1 MTRIGLRIAVLFAAG
16 AFAGSCTKDAPESAS
31 AAPGDG
37 SIGFAV
43 TVRNGWDGLGP
54 VQGASTRTAGIL
66 PQEDHGFTTELLG
79 GDRPFHLDVSTT
91 GRIGTAPQAVTR
103 GMQTETDD
111 FPASFRM
118 WAYSYTDTD
127 AASFDVMSGEE
138 IALRENGRWEPSER
152 YYWRW
157 YAGQKLGFIAC
168 VPDPADNLTPPSDPA
183 GSFVYET
190 DPDLQKQ
197 QDLLIASIAG
207 VTDTDYEKT
216 GVPLVFRHVLT
227 AIKFRVSTTATGM
240 ELRNIR
246 SLSLKNV
253 RYKGSFRV
261 NAASAGSGTPAV
273 VWTLDPAVRSYTDAL
288 APETGDLPEDKE
300 NPGYAEPG
308 YELTDADGVFMLPP
322 QTLPAG
328 AQIVIEYTLP
338 GEEELQTMTAD
349 IGGTEWPMGKTVV
362 YNLSSL
368 KITTEDILEVPTD
381 DIVLT
386 HRGGTAAY
394 AIRSYRKAERIKA
407 GQTEELP
414 PTPLAWSAEFST
426 DGGKTW
432 TSRCPEWVTGFT
444 DQAEG
449 SVEEIKY
456 EAAVGSKPIDETIDP
471 NTSLRTAEAV
481 TDYDLST
488 AGGTTPVN
496 TANCYVVN
504 APGTYRFPLIYG
516 NAIRSGADNKE
527 AYKSSDDI
535 WSQPFLDCVTRP
547 IESPF
552 ITSELTFQAKIL
564 WQDERNLVTNVRI
577 SPTQGQILGRE
588 ASYIAFDVEQANIRQ
603 GNCVIA
609 LYALV
614 SDEKGGTTSE
624 TLAWSWH
631 IWVTGQRLDNYVPV
645 ETANGTHYDFLP
657 VNIGWYSND
666 LIDIYQ
672 PRDVQVRITQTG
684 HDPQTEGKTFA
695 IRQLPYE
702 TISLGSQPYFQFGR
716 KDPMPALNADNSDKE
731 MYSDRYKYEIQDNSA
746 KFADAIQNPNVFYR
760 GGTTWDGKRTYR
772 WFGDYND
779 YWHLWNSAT
788 TGFEPSVRDYR
799 VVKTVYDPS
808 PVGYTVP
815 ASGAFASFDAANTA
829 KGPSETSGFRNF
841 RFYCSASQHD
851 DDRTILF
858 RAVGYRSDTGQ
869 GEGMGEQTRFW
880 TAVPATHS
888 SAPVFYLS
896 DEAEMQ
902 VSNLDRALPVR
913 PVREK

>member
-1 MTRIGLRIAVLFAAG
+1 MNDMKSMTRIGLRIAVLFAAG
-16 AFAGSCTKDAPESAS
+16 AFAGSCTKDAPESAP

-43 TVRNGWDGLGP
+43 TVRNGWDGPGP

-66 PQEDHGFTTELLG
+66 PQEDHGFTTELQG
-79 GDRPFHLDVSTT
+79 GDLPFCLDVSTT
-91 GRIGTAPQAVTR
+91 GRIDTAPQAVTR

-138 IALRENGRWEPSER
+138 IAFRENGRWEPSKQ

-157 YAGQKLGFIAC
+157 YTGQKLGFIAC

-197 QDLLIASIAG
+197 QDLLIASIAE
-207 VTDTDYEKT
+207 VTGTDYEKT

-227 AIKFRVSTTATGM
+227 AIKFRISTTATGM

-261 NAASAGSGTPAV
+261 NAAGAGSGTPAV

-300 NPGYAEPG
+300 NPGYAEPD

-362 YNLSSL
+362 YNLSSS
-368 KITTEDILEVPTD
+368 KITTEDILDVPTD

-386 HRGGTAAY
+386 HRGGTAVY

-449 SVEEIKY
+449 SVEETKY
-456 EAAVGSKPIDETIDP
+456 EAAVSSKPIDETTDP
-471 NTSLRTAEAV
+471 NTSLRAAAAV

-527 AYKSSDDI
+527 AYAKQTGE
-535 WSQPFLDCVTRP
+535 WGMELPFWDCVSRD
-547 IESPF
+547 IQSPF
-552 ITSELTFQAKIL
+552 ITSDRTFRAAIL
-564 WQDERNLVTNVRI
+564 WQDENDLVTNVQI
-577 SPTQGQILGRE
+577 SPTHEKILGE
-588 ASYIAFDVEQANIRQ
+588 NVPYITFEVNPETVRQ

-609 LYALV
+609 LYAEANNN
-614 SDEKGGTTSE
+614 S
-624 TLAWSWH
+624 TLTWSWH
-631 IWVTGQRLDNYVPV
+631 IWVTGQRLDDYVPV
-645 ETANGTHYDFLP
+645 ETANGTRYDFLP
-657 VNIGWYSND
+657 VSIGWYSND

-672 PRDVQVRITQTG
+672 ARDVQVRITQTG
-684 HDPQTEGKTFA
+684 HDPQTDGKTFT
-695 IRQLPYE
+695 IRQQAYE
-702 TISLGSQPYFQFGR
+702 TASPGSQPYFQFGR
-716 KDPMPALNADNSDKE
+716 KAPMPALNADNSDKATYPANTYRIE
-731 MYSDRYKYEIQDNSA
+731 NGGTKLSV
-746 KFADAIQNPNVFYR
+746 AIQNPNVFYSDSY
-760 GGTTWDGKRTYR
+760 G
-772 WFGDYND
+772 WFGGAS
-779 YWHLWNSAT
+779 YWHLWNAAA
-788 TGFEPSVRDYR
+788 TGFETSVRDYR

-829 KGPSETSGFRNF
+829 NGPSETSGFRNF

-858 RAVGYRSDTGQ
+858 RVAGQRSGNGR
-869 GEGMGEQTRFW
+869 GEGMGRETRYW
-880 TAVPATHS
+880 TAVPATAT
-888 SAPVFYLS
+888 SAQVFHLT
-896 DEAEMQ
+896 DKAEMQ
-902 VSNLDRALPVR
+902 TTDLSGALPVR

>member
-16 AFAGSCTKDAPESAS
+16 AFAGSCTKDAPESAP
-31 AAPGDG
+31 AVPGDG

-43 TVRNGWDGLGP
+43 TVRNGWDGPGP

-66 PQEDHGFTTELLG
+66 PQENHGFTTELQG
-79 GDRPFHLDVSTT
+79 GDRPFCLDVSTT

-103 GMQTETDD
+103 GMQTGTDD

-138 IALRENGRWEPSER
+138 IALRENGRWEPSKQ

-157 YAGQKLGFIAC
+157 YTGQKLGFIAC
-168 VPDPADNLTPPSDPA
+168 VPDPADNLTSPSDPA

-207 VTDTDYEKT
+207 VTGTDYEKT

-362 YNLSSL
+362 YNLSSS
-368 KITTEDILEVPTD
+368 KITTEDILDVPTD

-449 SVEEIKY
+449 SVEETKY
-456 EAAVGSKPIDETIDP
+456 EAEVSSKPIDETTDP
-471 NTSLRTAEAV
+471 NTSLRTAAAV

-527 AYKSSDDI
+527 AYAKQTGE
-535 WSQPFLDCVTRP
+535 WGMELPFWDCVSRD
-547 IESPF
+547 IQSPF
-552 ITSELTFQAKIL
+552 ITSDRTFRAAIL
-564 WQDERNLVTNVRI
+564 WQDENDLVTNVQI
-577 SPTQGQILGRE
+577 SPTQEKILGE
-588 ASYIAFDVEQANIRQ
+588 NVPYITFEVNPETVRQ

-609 LYALV
+609 LYAEANNN
-614 SDEKGGTTSE
+614 S
-624 TLAWSWH
+624 TLTWSWH
-631 IWVTGQRLDNYVPV
+631 IWVTGQRLDDYVPV
-645 ETANGTHYDFLP
+645 ETANGTRYDFLP
-657 VNIGWYSND
+657 VSIGWYSND

-672 PRDVQVRITQTG
+672 ARDVQVRITQTG
-684 HDPQTEGKTFA
+684 HEPQTDGKTFT
-695 IRQLPYE
+695 IRQQAYE
-702 TISLGSQPYFQFGR
+702 TASSGSQPYFQFGR
-716 KDPMPALNADNSDKE
+716 KAPMPALNADNSDKATYPANIYRIE
-731 MYSDRYKYEIQDNSA
+731 NGGTKLSV
-746 KFADAIQNPNVFYR
+746 AIQNPNVFYSDSY
-760 GGTTWDGKRTYR
+760 G
-772 WFGDYND
+772 WFGGAS
-779 YWHLWNSAT
+779 YWHLWNAAA
-788 TGFEPSVRDYR
+788 TGFETSVRDYR

-829 KGPSETSGFRNF
+829 NGPSETSGFRNF

-858 RAVGYRSDTGQ
+858 RVAGQRSGNGR
-869 GEGMGEQTRFW
+869 GEGMGRETRYW
-880 TAVPATHS
+880 TAVPATAT
-888 SAPVFYLS
+888 SAQVFHLT
-896 DEAEMQ
+896 DKAEMQ
-902 VSNLDRALPVR
+902 TTDLSGALPVR

>member
-1 MTRIGLRIAVLFAAG
+1 MTRTGLRIAVLFAAG

-31 AAPGDG
+31 APGDG

-54 VQGASTRTAGIL
+54 VQGASTRAGGVL
-66 PQEDHGFTTELLG
+66 AQEDRGFTAELPG

-91 GRIGTAPQAVTR
+91 DGFGAAPHAATR
-103 GMQTETDD
+103 GTQTETDD

-138 IALRENGRWEPSER
+138 IALRKNGRWEPSER

-207 VTDTDYEKT
+207 VTGADYEKT
-216 GVPLVFRHVLT
+216 GVPLVFKHVLT
-227 AIKFRVSTTATGM
+227 AIRFRVSTTATGM

-246 SLSLKNV
+246 SISLRNV

-261 NAASAGSGTPAV
+261 NAAGAGSGTPAV
-273 VWTLDPAVRSYTDAL
+273 AWTLDPAVHSYTDAL

-308 YELTDADGVFMLPP
+308 HELTDADGVFMLPP
-322 QTLPAG
+322 QTLPAD

-338 GEEELQTMTAD
+338 GEEELQTMMAD
-349 IGGTEWPMGKTVV
+349 IGGTEWPIGKTVV
-362 YNLSSL
+362 YNLSSS

-394 AIRSYRKAERIKA
+394 AVRSYRKAERVKA

-449 SVEEIKY
+449 SVEEVKY

-516 NAIRSGADNKE
+516 NAIRNGADNQE
-527 AYKSSDDI
+527 AYAKKAGE
-535 WSQPFLDCVTRP
+535 WGMELPFWDCVSRD
-547 IESPF
+547 IQSPF
-552 ITSELTFQAKIL
+552 ITSDRTFRAAIL
-564 WQDERNLVTNVRI
+564 WQDENNLVKNVGVSPPRRETCSEKTYNI
-577 SPTQGQILGRE
+577 SRSRWKPERS
-588 ASYIAFDVEQANIRQ
+588 ARA
-603 GNCVIA
+603 
-609 LYALV
+609 
-614 SDEKGGTTSE
+614 
-624 TLAWSWH
+624 
-631 IWVTGQRLDNYVPV
+631 
-645 ETANGTHYDFLP
+645 TA
-657 VNIGWYSND
+657 
-666 LIDIYQ
+666 
-672 PRDVQVRITQTG
+672 
-684 HDPQTEGKTFA
+684 
-695 IRQLPYE
+695 
-702 TISLGSQPYFQFGR
+702 
-716 KDPMPALNADNSDKE
+716 
-731 MYSDRYKYEIQDNSA
+731 
-746 KFADAIQNPNVFYR
+746 
-760 GGTTWDGKRTYR
+760 
-772 WFGDYND
+772 
-779 YWHLWNSAT
+779 
-788 TGFEPSVRDYR
+788 
-799 VVKTVYDPS
+799 
-808 PVGYTVP
+808 
-815 ASGAFASFDAANTA
+815 
-829 KGPSETSGFRNF
+829 
-841 RFYCSASQHD
+841 
-851 DDRTILF
+851 
-858 RAVGYRSDTGQ
+858 
-869 GEGMGEQTRFW
+869 
-880 TAVPATHS
+880 
-888 SAPVFYLS
+888 
-896 DEAEMQ
+896 
-902 VSNLDRALPVR
+902 
-913 PVREK
+913 

>member
-16 AFAGSCTKDAPESAS
+16 AFARSCTKDAPESAP

-43 TVRNGWDGLGP
+43 TVRNGWDGPGP

-66 PQEDHGFTTELLG
+66 PQEDRGFTTELQG
-79 GDRPFHLDVSTT
+79 GDRPFCLDVSTT

-138 IALRENGRWEPSER
+138 IALRENGRWEPSKQ

-157 YAGQKLGFIAC
+157 YTGQKLGFIAC
-168 VPDPADNLTPPSDPA
+168 VPDPADNLTPPSAPT

-207 VTDTDYEKT
+207 VTGTDYEKT
-216 GVPLVFRHVLT
+216 GIPLVFRHVLT

-246 SLSLKNV
+246 SLSLKNI

-261 NAASAGSGTPAV
+261 NAAGAGSGTPAV

-362 YNLSSL
+362 YNLSSS
-368 KITTEDILEVPTD
+368 KITTEDILDVPTD

-449 SVEEIKY
+449 SVEETKY
-456 EAAVGSKPIDETIDP
+456 EAAVSSKPIDETTDP
-471 NTSLRTAEAV
+471 NTSLRAAAAV

-527 AYKSSDDI
+527 AYAKQTGE
-535 WSQPFLDCVTRP
+535 WGMELPFWDCVSRD
-547 IESPF
+547 IQSPF
-552 ITSELTFQAKIL
+552 ITSDRTFRAAIL
-564 WQDERNLVTNVRI
+564 WQDENDLVTNVQI
-577 SPTQGQILGRE
+577 SPTQEKILGE
-588 ASYIAFDVEQANIRQ
+588 NVPYITFEVNPETVRQ

-609 LYALV
+609 LYAEANNN
-614 SDEKGGTTSE
+614 S
-624 TLAWSWH
+624 TLTWSWH
-631 IWVTGQRLDNYVPV
+631 IWVTGQRLDDYVPV
-645 ETANGTHYDFLP
+645 ETANGTRYDFLP
-657 VNIGWYSND
+657 VSIGWYSND

-672 PRDVQVRITQTG
+672 ARDVQVRITQTG
-684 HDPQTEGKTFA
+684 HEPQTDGKTFT
-695 IRQLPYE
+695 IRQQAYE
-702 TISLGSQPYFQFGR
+702 TASSGSQPYFQFGR
-716 KDPMPALNADNSDKE
+716 KAPMPALNADNSDKATYPANIYRIE
-731 MYSDRYKYEIQDNSA
+731 NGGTKLSV
-746 KFADAIQNPNVFYR
+746 AIQNPNVFYSDSY
-760 GGTTWDGKRTYR
+760 G
-772 WFGDYND
+772 WFGGAS
-779 YWHLWNSAT
+779 YWHLWNAAA
-788 TGFEPSVRDYR
+788 TGFETSVRDYR

-829 KGPSETSGFRNF
+829 NGPSETSGFRNF

-858 RAVGYRSDTGQ
+858 RVAGQRSGNGR
-869 GEGMGEQTRFW
+869 GEGMGRETRYW
-880 TAVPATHS
+880 TAVPATAT
-888 SAPVFYLS
+888 SAQVFHLT
-896 DEAEMQ
+896 DKAEMQ
-902 VSNLDRALPVR
+902 TTDLSGALPVR

>member
-1 MTRIGLRIAVLFAAG
+1 MTRTGLRIAVLFAAG

-31 AAPGDG
+31 APGDG

-54 VQGASTRTAGIL
+54 VQGASTRTGGVLA
-66 PQEDHGFTTELLG
+66 QEDRGFTAELPG

-91 GRIGTAPQAVTR
+91 DGFGAAPHAATR
-103 GMQTETDD
+103 GTQTETDD

-190 DPDLQKQ
+190 APDLQKQ

-207 VTDTDYEKT
+207 VTGADYEKT
-216 GVPLVFRHVLT
+216 GVPLVFKHVLT
-227 AIKFRVSTTATGM
+227 AIRFRVSTTATGM

-246 SLSLKNV
+246 SISLRNV

-261 NAASAGSGTPAV
+261 NAAGAGSGTPAV
-273 VWTLDPAVRSYTDAL
+273 AWTLDPAVHSYTDAL

-308 YELTDADGVFMLPP
+308 HELTDADGVFMLPP
-322 QTLPAG
+322 QTLPAD

-349 IGGTEWPMGKTVV
+349 IGGTEWPIGKTVV
-362 YNLSSL
+362 YNLSSS

-394 AIRSYRKAERIKA
+394 AVRSYRKAERVKA

-449 SVEEIKY
+449 SVEEVKY

-504 APGTYRFPLIYG
+504 APGTYRF
-516 NAIRSGADNKE
+516 R
-527 AYKSSDDI
+527 
-535 WSQPFLDCVTRP
+535 
-547 IESPF
+547 
-552 ITSELTFQAKIL
+552 
-564 WQDERNLVTNVRI
+564 
-577 SPTQGQILGRE
+577 
-588 ASYIAFDVEQANIRQ
+588 
-603 GNCVIA
+603 
-609 LYALV
+609 
-614 SDEKGGTTSE
+614 
-624 TLAWSWH
+624 
-631 IWVTGQRLDNYVPV
+631 
-645 ETANGTHYDFLP
+645 
-657 VNIGWYSND
+657 
-666 LIDIYQ
+666 
-672 PRDVQVRITQTG
+672 
-684 HDPQTEGKTFA
+684 
-695 IRQLPYE
+695 
-702 TISLGSQPYFQFGR
+702 
-716 KDPMPALNADNSDKE
+716 
-731 MYSDRYKYEIQDNSA
+731 
-746 KFADAIQNPNVFYR
+746 
-760 GGTTWDGKRTYR
+760 
-772 WFGDYND
+772 
-779 YWHLWNSAT
+779 
-788 TGFEPSVRDYR
+788 
-799 VVKTVYDPS
+799 
-808 PVGYTVP
+808 
-815 ASGAFASFDAANTA
+815 
-829 KGPSETSGFRNF
+829 
-841 RFYCSASQHD
+841 
-851 DDRTILF
+851 
-858 RAVGYRSDTGQ
+858 
-869 GEGMGEQTRFW
+869 
-880 TAVPATHS
+880 
-888 SAPVFYLS
+888 
-896 DEAEMQ
+896 
-902 VSNLDRALPVR
+902 
-913 PVREK
+913 

>member
-16 AFAGSCTKDAPESAS
+16 AFAGSCTKNAPESAP

-43 TVRNGWDGLGP
+43 TVRNGWDGPGP
-54 VQGASTRTAGIL
+54 VQEASTRTAGIL
-66 PQEDHGFTTELLG
+66 PQEDHGFTTELQG
-79 GDRPFHLDVSTT
+79 GDRPFCLDVSTT

-138 IALRENGRWEPSER
+138 IALRENGRWEPSKQ

-157 YAGQKLGFIAC
+157 YTGQKLGFIAC
-168 VPDPADNLTPPSDPA
+168 VPDPADNLTPPSDPT

-207 VTDTDYEKT
+207 VTGTDYEKT

-261 NAASAGSGTPAV
+261 NAAGAGSGTLAV

-362 YNLSSL
+362 YNLSSS
-368 KITTEDILEVPTD
+368 KITTEDILDVPTD

-449 SVEEIKY
+449 SVEETKY
-456 EAAVGSKPIDETIDP
+456 EAAVSSKPIDKTTDP
-471 NTSLRTAEAV
+471 NTSLRAAAAV

-488 AGGTTPVN
+488 TGGTTPVN

-527 AYKSSDDI
+527 AYAKQTGE
-535 WSQPFLDCVTRP
+535 WGMELPFWDCVSRD
-547 IESPF
+547 IQSPF
-552 ITSELTFQAKIL
+552 ITSDRTFRAAIL
-564 WQDERNLVTNVRI
+564 WQDENDLVTNVQI
-577 SPTQGQILGRE
+577 SPTQEKILGE
-588 ASYIAFDVEQANIRQ
+588 NVPYITFEVNPETVRQ

-609 LYALV
+609 LYAEANNN
-614 SDEKGGTTSE
+614 S
-624 TLAWSWH
+624 TLTWSWH
-631 IWVTGQRLDNYVPV
+631 IWVTGQRLDDYVPV
-645 ETANGTHYDFLP
+645 KTANGTRYDFLP
-657 VNIGWYSND
+657 VSIGWYSND

-672 PRDVQVRITQTG
+672 ARDVQVRITQTG
-684 HDPQTEGKTFA
+684 HDPQTDGKTFT
-695 IRQLPYE
+695 IRQQAYE
-702 TISLGSQPYFQFGR
+702 TASSGSQPYFQFGR
-716 KDPMPALNADNSDKE
+716 KAPMPALNADNSDKATYPANIYRIE
-731 MYSDRYKYEIQDNSA
+731 NGGTKLSV
-746 KFADAIQNPNVFYR
+746 AIQNPNVFYSDSY
-760 GGTTWDGKRTYR
+760 G
-772 WFGDYND
+772 WFGGAS
-779 YWHLWNSAT
+779 YWHLWNAAA
-788 TGFEPSVRDYR
+788 TGFETSVRDYR

-829 KGPSETSGFRNF
+829 NGPSETSGFRNF

-858 RAVGYRSDTGQ
+858 RVAGQRSGNGR
-869 GEGMGEQTRFW
+869 GEGMGRETRYW
-880 TAVPATHS
+880 TAVPATAT
-888 SAPVFYLS
+888 SAQVFHLT
-896 DEAEMQ
+896 DKAEMQ
-902 VSNLDRALPVR
+902 TTDLSGALPVR

>member
-1 MTRIGLRIAVLFAAG
+1 MKSMTRIGLRIAVLFAAG
-16 AFAGSCTKDAPESAS
+16 AFAGSCTKDAPESAP
-31 AAPGDG
+31 AAPDAG

-43 TVRNGWDGLGP
+43 TVRNGWDGPGP
-54 VQGASTRTAGIL
+54 AQGTSTRTAGTL
-66 PQEDHGFTTELLG
+66 PQEDRGFTTELQG
-79 GDRPFHLDVSTT
+79 GDRPFCLDVATT

-118 WAYSYTDTD
+118 WAYSYADTD

-138 IALRENGRWEPSER
+138 IALRENGRWEPSKQ

-157 YAGQKLGFIAC
+157 YAGRKLGFIAC
-168 VPDPADNLTPPSDPA
+168 VPAPAGNLTPPSAPA

-227 AIKFRVSTTATGM
+227 AIRFRVSTTATGM

-246 SLSLKNV
+246 SLSLRNV

-261 NAASAGSGTPAV
+261 NAAGSGTPTV

-362 YNLSSL
+362 YNLSSS

-432 TSRCPEWVTGFT
+432 TSRCPEWVAGFT

-449 SVEEIKY
+449 SVEETKY

-471 NTSLRTAEAV
+471 NTSLRAAAAV

-516 NAIRSGADNKE
+516 NAIRSGADNQE
-527 AYKSSDDI
+527 AYAKQTGE
-535 WSQPFLDCVTRP
+535 WGMELPFWDCVSRDLQ
-547 IESPF
+547 SPF
-552 ITSELTFQAKIL
+552 ITSDRTFRAGIL
-564 WQDERNLVTNVRI
+564 WQDENNLVTNVQI
-577 SPTQGQILGRE
+577 SPSQEKILGE
-588 ASYIAFDVEQANIRQ
+588 NVPYITFEVKPETVRQ
-603 GNCVIA
+603 GNCIIA
-609 LYALV
+609 LYAEANND
-614 SDEKGGTTSE
+614 S

-631 IWVTGQRLDNYVPV
+631 IWVTGQRLDDYVPV
-645 ETANGTHYDFLP
+645 ETANGTRYDFLP
-657 VNIGWYSND
+657 VSIGWYSND

-672 PRDVQVRITQTG
+672 ARDVQVRITQTG
-684 HDPQTEGKTFA
+684 HDPQTDGKTFA
-695 IRQLPYE
+695 IRQQPYE
-702 TISLGSQPYFQFGR
+702 TISPGSQPYFQFGR
-716 KDPMPALNADNSDKE
+716 KDPMPALNADNSDKATYPE
-731 MYSDRYKYEIQDNSA
+731 RYEIVNGSTKLSEAIQHPYVFYSDSY
-746 KFADAIQNPNVFYR
+746 
-760 GGTTWDGKRTYR
+760 G
-772 WFGDYND
+772 WFGGAS
-779 YWHLWNSAT
+779 YWHLWNAAA
-788 TGFEPSVRDYR
+788 TGFETSVRDYR
-799 VVKTVYDPS
+799 IVKTVYDPS

-829 KGPSETSGFRNF
+829 NGPSETSGFRNF

-858 RAVGYRSDTGQ
+858 RVAGQRSGNGR
-869 GEGMGEQTRFW
+869 GEGMGRETRYW
-880 TAVPATHS
+880 TAVPATAT
-888 SAPVFYLS
+888 SAQVFHLT
-896 DEAEMQ
+896 DKAEMQ
-902 VSNLDRALPVR
+902 TTDLSGALPVR

>member
-16 AFAGSCTKDAPESAS
+16 AFAGSCTKDAPESAP

-43 TVRNGWDGLGP
+43 TVRNGWDGPGP
-54 VQGASTRTAGIL
+54 VQGTSTRTDGIL
-66 PQEDHGFTTELLG
+66 PQEDRGFTTELQG
-79 GDRPFHLDVSTT
+79 GDRPFCLDVSTT
-91 GRIGTAPQAVTR
+91 GRIDTAPQAVTR
-103 GMQTETDD
+103 GMQTGTDD

-127 AASFDVMSGEE
+127 AASFDMMSGEE
-138 IALRENGRWEPSER
+138 IALRENGRWEPSKQ

-157 YAGQKLGFIAC
+157 YTGQKLGFIAC

-207 VTDTDYEKT
+207 VTGTDYEKT

-227 AIKFRVSTTATGM
+227 AIKFRISTTATGM

-246 SLSLKNV
+246 SLSLRNV

-261 NAASAGSGTPAV
+261 NAAGAGSGTPAV
-273 VWTLDPAVRSYTDAL
+273 VWTLNPAVRSYTDAL

-308 YELTDADGVFMLPP
+308 YELTDAEGVFMLPP

-362 YNLSSL
+362 YNLSSS
-368 KITTEDILEVPTD
+368 KITTEDILDVPTD

-432 TSRCPEWVTGFT
+432 TSRCPEWVTRFT

-449 SVEEIKY
+449 SVEETKY
-456 EAAVGSKPIDETIDP
+456 EAAVSSKPIDETTDP
-471 NTSLRTAEAV
+471 NTSLRAAAAV

-527 AYKSSDDI
+527 AYAKQTGE
-535 WSQPFLDCVTRP
+535 WGMELPFWDCVSRD
-547 IESPF
+547 IQSPF
-552 ITSELTFQAKIL
+552 ITSDRTFRAAIL
-564 WQDERNLVTNVRI
+564 WQDENDLVTNVQI
-577 SPTQGQILGRE
+577 SPTQEKILGE
-588 ASYIAFDVEQANIRQ
+588 NVPYITFDVNPETVRQ

-609 LYALV
+609 LYAEANNN
-614 SDEKGGTTSE
+614 S
-624 TLAWSWH
+624 TLTWSWH
-631 IWVTGQRLDNYVPV
+631 IWVTGQRLDDYVPV
-645 ETANGTHYDFLP
+645 ETANGTRYDFLP
-657 VNIGWYSND
+657 VSIGWYSND

-672 PRDVQVRITQTG
+672 ARDVQVRITQTG
-684 HDPQTEGKTFA
+684 HDPQTDGKTFT
-695 IRQLPYE
+695 IRQQAYE
-702 TISLGSQPYFQFGR
+702 TAFPGSQPYFQFGR
-716 KDPMPALNADNSDKE
+716 KAPMPALNADNSDKATYPANIYRIE
-731 MYSDRYKYEIQDNSA
+731 NGGTKLSV
-746 KFADAIQNPNVFYR
+746 AIQNPNVFYSDSY
-760 GGTTWDGKRTYR
+760 G
-772 WFGDYND
+772 WFGGAS
-779 YWHLWNSAT
+779 YWHLWNAAA
-788 TGFEPSVRDYR
+788 TGFETSVRDYR

-829 KGPSETSGFRNF
+829 NGPSETSGFRNF

-858 RAVGYRSDTGQ
+858 RVAGQRSGNGR
-869 GEGMGEQTRFW
+869 GEGMGRETRYW
-880 TAVPATHS
+880 TAVPATGT
-888 SAPVFYLS
+888 SAQVFHLT
-896 DEAEMQ
+896 DKAEMQ
-902 VSNLDRALPVR
+902 TTDLSGALPVR

>member
-16 AFAGSCTKDAPESAS
+16 AFAGSCTKNAPESAP

-43 TVRNGWDGLGP
+43 TVRNGWDGPGP
-54 VQGASTRTAGIL
+54 VQGASMRTAGIL
-66 PQEDHGFTTELLG
+66 PQEDHGFTTELQG
-79 GDRPFHLDVSTT
+79 GDRPFCLDVSTT

-138 IALRENGRWEPSER
+138 IALRENGRWEPSKQ

-157 YAGQKLGFIAC
+157 YTGQKLGFIAC
-168 VPDPADNLTPPSDPA
+168 VPDPADNLTPPSDPT

-207 VTDTDYEKT
+207 VTGTDYEKT

-227 AIKFRVSTTATGM
+227 AIKFRINTTATGM

-261 NAASAGSGTPAV
+261 NAAGAGSGTPAV

-308 YELTDADGVFMLPP
+308 YELTDAEGVFMLPP

-362 YNLSSL
+362 YNLSSS
-368 KITTEDILEVPTD
+368 KITTEDILDVPTD

-386 HRGGTAAY
+386 HRGGTAVY

-449 SVEEIKY
+449 SVEETKY
-456 EAAVGSKPIDETIDP
+456 EAAVSSKPIDETTDP
-471 NTSLRTAEAV
+471 NTSLRAAAAV

-527 AYKSSDDI
+527 AYAKQTGE
-535 WSQPFLDCVTRP
+535 WGMKLPFWDCVSRD
-547 IESPF
+547 IQSPF
-552 ITSELTFQAKIL
+552 ITSDRTFRAAIL
-564 WQDERNLVTNVRI
+564 WQDENDLVTNVQI
-577 SPTQGQILGRE
+577 SPTQEKILGE
-588 ASYIAFDVEQANIRQ
+588 NVPYITFEVNPETVRQ

-609 LYALV
+609 LYAEANNN
-614 SDEKGGTTSE
+614 S
-624 TLAWSWH
+624 TLTWSWH
-631 IWVTGQRLDNYVPV
+631 IWVTGQRLDDYVPV
-645 ETANGTHYDFLP
+645 ETANGTRYDFLP
-657 VNIGWYSND
+657 VSIGWYSNE

-672 PRDVQVRITQTG
+672 ARDVQVRITQTG
-684 HDPQTEGKTFA
+684 HDPQTDGKTFT
-695 IRQLPYE
+695 IRQQAYE
-702 TISLGSQPYFQFGR
+702 TASPGSQPYFQFGR
-716 KDPMPALNADNSDKE
+716 KAPMPALNADNSDKATYPANIYRIE
-731 MYSDRYKYEIQDNSA
+731 NGGTKLSV
-746 KFADAIQNPNVFYR
+746 AIQNPNVFYSDSY
-760 GGTTWDGKRTYR
+760 G
-772 WFGDYND
+772 WFGGAS
-779 YWHLWNSAT
+779 YWHLWNAAA
-788 TGFEPSVRDYR
+788 TGFETSVRDYR

-829 KGPSETSGFRNF
+829 NGPSETSGFRNF

-851 DDRTILF
+851 NDRTILF
-858 RAVGYRSDTGQ
+858 RVAGQRSGNGR
-869 GEGMGEQTRFW
+869 GEGMGRETRYW
-880 TAVPATHS
+880 TAVPATAT
-888 SAPVFYLS
+888 SAQVFHLT
-896 DEAEMQ
+896 DKAEMQ
-902 VSNLDRALPVR
+902 TTDLSGALPVR

>member
-1 MTRIGLRIAVLFAAG
+1 MTRTGLRIAILFAAG

-31 AAPGDG
+31 APGDG

-54 VQGASTRTAGIL
+54 VQGAATRTGGVLA
-66 PQEDHGFTTELLG
+66 QEDRGFTAELPG

-91 GRIGTAPQAVTR
+91 DGFGAAPHAATR
-103 GMQTETDD
+103 GTQTETDD

-207 VTDTDYEKT
+207 VTGADYEKT
-216 GVPLVFRHVLT
+216 GVPLVFKHVLT
-227 AIKFRVSTTATGM
+227 AIRFRVSTTATGM

-246 SLSLKNV
+246 SISLRNV

-261 NAASAGSGTPAV
+261 NAAGAGSGTPAV
-273 VWTLDPAVRSYTDAL
+273 AWTLDPAVHSYTDAL

-308 YELTDADGVFMLPP
+308 HELTDADGVFMLPP
-322 QTLPAG
+322 QTLPAD

-349 IGGTEWPMGKTVV
+349 IGGTEWPIGKTVV
-362 YNLSSL
+362 YNLSSS

-394 AIRSYRKAERIKA
+394 AVRSYRKAERVKA

-449 SVEEIKY
+449 SVEEVKY

-516 NAIRSGADNKE
+516 NAIRNGADNQE
-527 AYKSSDDI
+527 AYAKKTDE
-535 WSQPFLDCVTRP
+535 WYVEYPFWDCVSRD
-547 IESPF
+547 IQSPF
-552 ITSELTFQAKIL
+552 ITSDRTFRAAIL
-564 WQDERNLVTNVRI
+564 WQDENNLVKNVGV
-577 SPTQGQILGRE
+577 SPTQGNMLGKNVQ
-588 ASYIAFDVEQANIRQ
+588 YIAFEVEAGTIRQ

-609 LYALV
+609 LYAEDNANSTLV
-614 SDEKGGTTSE
+614 
-624 TLAWSWH
+624 WSWH
-631 IWVTGQRLDNYVPV
+631 IWVTGQRLDDYVPV

-666 LIDIYQ
+666 LIDIYR

-684 HDPQTEGKTFA
+684 HEPQTDGKTFT
-695 IRQLPYE
+695 IRQQAYE
-702 TISLGSQPYFQFGR
+702 TAAPGSQPYFQFGR
-716 KDPMPALNADNSDKE
+716 KYPMPALNTDNSDKTTYPDRYE
-731 MYSDRYKYEIQDNSA
+731 IVNGSTKLSEAIQTPYVFYSDPY
-746 KFADAIQNPNVFYR
+746 
-760 GGTTWDGKRTYR
+760 G
-772 WFGDYND
+772 WFGGAS
-779 YWHLWNSAT
+779 YWHLWNAAAN
-788 TGFEPSVRDYR
+788 GFETSVRDYE
-799 VVKTVYDPS
+799 VVKTIYDPS

-841 RFYCSASQHD
+841 RFYCSAVQHD

-858 RAVGYRSDTGQ
+858 RAVGQRSGSGR
-869 GEGMGEQTRFW
+869 GEGMGQETRYW
-880 TAVPATHS
+880 TAVPATGTR
-888 SAPVFYLS
+888 AQVFHLT
-896 DEAEMQ
+896 DRAEMQ
-902 VSNLDRALPVR
+902 TTDLSGALPVR